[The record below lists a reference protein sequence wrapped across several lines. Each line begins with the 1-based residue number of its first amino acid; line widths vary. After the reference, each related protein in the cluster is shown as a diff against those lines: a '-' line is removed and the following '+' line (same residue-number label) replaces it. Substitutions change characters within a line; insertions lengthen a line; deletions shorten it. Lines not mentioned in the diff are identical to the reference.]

1 MSVCAGGANG
11 ISLALL
17 VTLAREE
24 KQDDDDEKKS
34 EYR

>member
-24 KQDDDDEKKS
+24 KQDDDDEKN
-34 EYR
+34 

>member
-1 MSVCAGGANG
+1 MSVLCGANG

-24 KQDDDDEKKS
+24 KQDDDDDSQS